1 MFSQTKFKEMIK
13 IGIDFSL
20 TSPAICVY
28 KNSEYKFISFFNDGG
43 KDWEKSKSKSY
54 RYHNELKD
62 IIEIIPYTRKIDGD
76 DYRNEQKTKMIDALM
91 ITNIIIDKLK
101 TIIDDD
107 VIIGLE
113 GFSYGSISSSTLDLA
128 MYNSFMRMKLIENF
142 GSEVLNIISPTEG
155 KKMLFGKGNAK
166 KEDMIQAFINNRLED
181 GELMASAFW
190 KYCKKNGVDFKQ
202 PKPIDDL
209 VDAYGILKSI

>member
-1 MFSQTKFKEMIK
+1 MIK

-28 KNSEYKFISFFNDGG
+28 KNNEYKFISFFNDGG
-43 KDWEKSKSKSY
+43 KDWKKSKSKSY
-54 RYHNELKD
+54 RYHKDLCD
-62 IIEIIPYTRKIDGD
+62 IIEVIPYTREIDSTN
-76 DYRNEQKTKMIDALM
+76 YRIEQKTKMSDALM
-91 ITNIIIDKLK
+91 IVNLIIEKLK

-128 MYNSFMRMKLIENF
+128 MYNSFLRMKLIENF
-142 GSEVLNIISPTEG
+142 GSDCLNIVSPTEG
-155 KKMLFGKGNAK
+155 KKILFGKGNAK
-166 KEDMIQAFINNRLED
+166 KEDMIQAFIDNRLD
-181 GELMASAFW
+181 DNILIDSELW
-190 KYCKKNGVDFKQ
+190 KYCNKNGVDFKQ

>member
-1 MFSQTKFKEMIK
+1 MIK

-28 KNSEYKFISFFNDGG
+28 KNREYHFISFFNDSG
-43 KDWEKSKSKSY
+43 KDWKCSKSKVY
-54 RYHNELKD
+54 RYHKELCN
-62 IIEIIPYTRKIDGD
+62 IIDVIPYTRKIDD
-76 DYRNEQKTKMIDALM
+76 SVYRNEQRTKMADALM
-91 ITNIIIDKLK
+91 ISNLIIDKLK
-101 TIIDDD
+101 SIIDDE
-107 VIIGLE
+107 VVIGLE

-128 MYNSFMRMKLIENF
+128 MYNSFLRMKLIENF
-142 GSEVLNIISPTEG
+142 GSDCLNIISPTEG

-166 KEDMIQAFINNRLED
+166 KDDMIQSFIDNRLKD
-181 GELMASAFW
+181 DELIQNAFW
-190 KYCKKNGVDFKQ
+190 QYCNTNGVDFKQ

>member
-1 MFSQTKFKEMIK
+1 MIK

-28 KNSEYKFISFFNDGG
+28 KNNKYSFISFFNDGG
-43 KDWEKSKSKSY
+43 KDWKKSKSKTY
-54 RYHNELKD
+54 RYHNELSN
-62 IIEIIPYTRKIDGD
+62 IIDIIPYTRKIDD
-76 DYRNEQKTKMIDALM
+76 SNYRNEQKTKMFDAFM
-91 ITNIIIDKLK
+91 IVNIIIDKIK

-128 MYNSFMRMKLIENF
+128 MYNSFLRMKLIENF
-142 GSEVLNIISPTEG
+142 GSDVLNIISPTEG

-166 KEDMIQAFINNRLED
+166 KEDMIQSFIDNRLED
-181 GELMASAFW
+181 DILKENDFW
-190 KYCKKNGVDFKQ
+190 KYCKENGVDFKQ

-209 VDAYGILKSI
+209 VDAYGILKCI